1 MGVTYFNIKL
11 NVQAYI
17 LARKGDIPM
26 TVDAL
31 TTIVVL
37 ALVVEFATEIIKNVI
52 SIRKGLGKALAILM
66 GMILCVSTQTGLLQV
81 FGLDTY
87 YPIIDYLLTGL
98 IISRGSNIIHDLF
111 SRLNESKGKLA

>member
-1 MGVTYFNIKL
+1 
-11 NVQAYI
+11 
-17 LARKGDIPM
+17 M
-26 TVDAL
+26 TIDAL
-31 TTIVVL
+31 TTILLL
-37 ALVVEFATEIIKNVI
+37 ALVVEFATEVIKNI
-52 SIRKGLGKALAILM
+52 TSIKKGFSKIIAILI

-111 SRLNESKGKLA
+111 SRINQGKGKLA